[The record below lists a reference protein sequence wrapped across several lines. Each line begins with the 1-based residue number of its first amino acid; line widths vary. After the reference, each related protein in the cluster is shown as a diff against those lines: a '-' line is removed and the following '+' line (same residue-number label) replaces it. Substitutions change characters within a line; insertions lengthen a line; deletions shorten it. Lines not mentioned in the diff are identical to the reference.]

1 MPKTETELQ
10 SWVVEHNR
18 HTTHDRGLVSSY
30 GYNRILDV
38 DLGAV
43 CAEMA
48 SQFEPPIRVL
58 DVGCGNGT
66 ALEQLSHGLK
76 KRSIDES
83 LFEFWGVSLN
93 RYEDMYI
100 PDDRLI
106 IDGMVAHDFQ
116 GQQFHLIFSVFAIH
130 YFWHKLEALAKIHNE
145 LLVDEG
151 RAFLHYPGYL
161 VRFGEI
167 PNTLQQG
174 EVDGNRLFQQYLRNL
189 KAADP
194 EFMLD
199 YTTIPSYSDD
209 DDCVLLAE
217 FGHLRFQKK
226 PGAKL
231 DFGKTL
237 EAFSMFDSGFKFRHM
252 NASPR
257 TYVASY
263 YDCLHPENQLEPS
276 TTSSH
281 KSFDKPKQQK
291 VDVFL
296 DTISGY
302 LDDTSCLR
310 PYRIECLP
318 FETQG
323 RMYKVDAAVHEYYS
337 DDLLLIC
344 PGAYEPLVGKVVSY
358 ARLAAAIVQSQ
369 LGAVVR
375 YNDPYDD
382 ACDFPEYLLEKTRL
396 MIEFAIKT
404 ASHYCAS
411 DDPKIKIMAYS
422 SSAGAVAS
430 LVSEYDCVD
439 TLLLVSPSFDIAKK
453 DILPSY
459 SKFEGHV
466 RVLIGESDTVV
477 LPKQAFW
484 YYENAKSASFREYME
499 LPSCGHHFEGASNK
513 ELFCHSAYWAFDR
526 KPSVAF
532 PEPRQSP
539 SEAWL

>member
-1 MPKTETELQ
+1 MPKTETELH

-18 HTTHDRGLVSSY
+18 HTTHNRGLVSAY

-38 DLGAV
+38 DLVAI
-43 CAEMA
+43 CSEMA
-48 SQFEPPIRVL
+48 EQFQPPIRVL

-66 ALEQLSHGLK
+66 ALEQLSNNLQ
-76 KRSIDES
+76 KRSIDNS
-83 LFEFWGVSLN
+83 MFEFWGVSLN
-93 RYEDMYI
+93 RYEEMHI

-106 IDGMVAHDFQ
+106 IDGMVAHNFR
-116 GQQFHLIFSVFAIH
+116 GQQFHLIISVFAIH
-130 YFWHKLEALAKIHNE
+130 YFWHKLEALVKIHNE

-161 VRFGEI
+161 IRFGETSS
-167 PNTLQQG
+167 TLEQN
-174 EVDGNRLFQQYLRNL
+174 EADGNRLFQEYLQRH
-189 KAADP
+189 KVADP
-194 EFMLD
+194 AFMLE
-199 YTTIPSYSDD
+199 YRTIPSYSED

-217 FGHLRFQKK
+217 FGHVRFQKQ
-226 PGAKL
+226 PGARL
-231 DFGKTL
+231 EFGKTL
-237 EAFSMFDSGFKFRHM
+237 EAFSMFDSGFIFRHM

-257 TYVASY
+257 TYVSSH
-263 YDCLHPENQLEPS
+263 YDCLHAENQVDLS

-281 KSFDKPKQQK
+281 LSFDKPKQRQ
-291 VDVFL
+291 VDIFL

-302 LDDTSCLR
+302 LDDRSSLR
-310 PYRIECLP
+310 PYRIESLP

-323 RMYKVDAAVHEYYS
+323 KIYNVDAAIHEYFA
-337 DDLLLIC
+337 DELLLIC

-358 ARLAAAIVQSQ
+358 ARLATAIVQSQ

-375 YNDPYDD
+375 YNDPYDNK
-382 ACDFPEYLLEKTRL
+382 CEYPEYLLEKTRL

-404 ASHYCAS
+404 ASHYCAT
-411 DDPKIKIMAYS
+411 DHPKLKIMAYS

-430 LVSEYDCVD
+430 LASEYDCID
-439 TLLLVSPSFDIAKK
+439 TLLLVSPSFDISKK
-453 DILPSY
+453 DILPSL
-459 SKFEGHV
+459 SQFKGHV

-484 YYENAKSASFREYME
+484 YYENATSANLREYME
-499 LPSCGHHFEGASNK
+499 LPSCGHHFEGANNK

-532 PEPRQSP
+532 PEPRERP